1 MQQLQERLDG
11 MQAQLQQFDN
21 EIAGLQQKKLEMLD
35 GMQALRQVMLGIC
48 LSTVADLAQQS
59 LRNVEPADPAERD
72 RLQTILQH
80 LKEPDEVP
88 RMAAYESL
96 RSLHKDCP
104 LCKVKAGSPKGRTL
118 LITRDLLLLTLA
130 LGRGPMTS
138 QRLKVLLDDVLQKAC
153 GHDEMDKVEQ
163 SHMRGLR
170 CQGSRS

>member
-104 LCKVKAGSPKGRTL
+104 LCKVKAACPKGRAH
-118 LITRDLLLLTLA
+118 LITRDLLLLTVA
-130 LGRGPMTS
+130 LGRDPLTN
-138 QRLKVLLDDVLQKAC
+138 QTLKVLLDEAVEKAC
-153 GHDEMDKVEQ
+153 GRDQMGKVEQ
-163 SHMRGLR
+163 SQLTL
-170 CQGSRS
+170 CFS